1 MDVKCKQLSIRY
13 EESKT
18 YFTHFMSPICL
29 LISYLNQKLRKCML
43 TNVQQKQLPSS
54 SIDSQCTS
62 TLVEK
67 QHSEES
73 PERKH
78 TSEKQDKTTGE
89 SDQMNYL

>member
-1 MDVKCKQLSIRY
+1 
-13 EESKT
+13 
-18 YFTHFMSPICL
+18 
-29 LISYLNQKLRKCML
+29 ML

-67 QHSEES
+67 QHSEKS